1 LLDPVTFVM
10 TRRMLLGIRYRA
22 ETAHQRELRHRA
34 EVDHRLEAA

>member
-1 LLDPVTFVM
+1 
-10 TRRMLLGIRYRA
+10 MLLGIRYRA